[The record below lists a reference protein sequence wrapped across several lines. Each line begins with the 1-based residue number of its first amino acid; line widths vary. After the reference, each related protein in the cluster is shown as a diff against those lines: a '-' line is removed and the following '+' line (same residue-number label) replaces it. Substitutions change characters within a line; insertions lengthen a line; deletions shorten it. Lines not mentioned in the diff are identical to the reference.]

1 MKKIKYLTFR
11 MRTCSNRVN
20 ELNRKMLILK
30 RFVMNLFFFHVRIKI
45 LMLNIFKNGENNIS
59 ETSCGIRF

>member
-20 ELNRKMLILK
+20 ELNRKMLIFK
-30 RFVMNLFFFHVRIKI
+30 RFVMNLFF
-45 LMLNIFKNGENNIS
+45 
-59 ETSCGIRF
+59 SCQDQDIDVEYLQKWRK